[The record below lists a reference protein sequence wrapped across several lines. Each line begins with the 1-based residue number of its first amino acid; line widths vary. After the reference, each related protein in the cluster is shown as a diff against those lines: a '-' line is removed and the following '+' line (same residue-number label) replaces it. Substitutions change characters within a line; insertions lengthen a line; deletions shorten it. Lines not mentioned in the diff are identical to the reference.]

1 MNVWFPGES
10 AEYKAALDRLLEE
23 ELELRHAMEAVA
35 AASVSGVRAPRYGR
49 TTSSRARRATVPG
62 GRSASERFAYPCTGA
77 AAGGSAES

>member
-35 AASVSGVRAPRYGR
+35 AASVSGVRAPRIC
-49 TTSSRARRATVPG
+49 P
-62 GRSASERFAYPCTGA
+62 
-77 AAGGSAES
+77 